1 MDSSKNLNRNS
12 KLNLIIILLI
22 AFVDYVGIGLVYPI
36 FAVLLFD
43 PGNLI
48 VPADSSLEY
57 RGAILGILI
66 SLTPISQFFVSPI
79 LGTFSDIKGRRPSLL
94 AGIGLGC
101 LGYAIAVLGIYM
113 NSLWLLFLYRILVG
127 ASDATAAVA
136 QATLADIS
144 TEENKAKRF
153 AYLSSCLGL
162 GFTVGPFMGGVLAD
176 PTIVSWFN
184 YSTPLVAAG
193 LMSLMNLILVAWKF
207 PETQQV
213 LEKRNF
219 DFTEGLQ
226 NIRKVFLLKNLRWLF
241 FAGFALYFGWSVFN
255 EFAPLLL
262 RDRFDFSLSRIG
274 EFYAYTGAWFAIGA
288 LIATRFVDRF
298 SPEKIAVISTLLV
311 AICMLAFLI
320 PAQSLY
326 IWWITPLM
334 LCALAFAY
342 PTATTIISNGTCS
355 KTQGGILG
363 VYQSVCAAAMGLSPL
378 VVGSAVGAYPS
389 LTAWGGAFC
398 FLLASLGFWN
408 SKKIQQPS
416 TEKLEVNTN

>member
-1 MDSSKNLNRNS
+1 MDGPKNLKLNS

-43 PGNLI
+43 TSNLI
-48 VPADSSLEY
+48 VPANSSLEY
-57 RGAILGILI
+57 RGLMLGILI
-66 SLTPISQFFVSPI
+66 SLTPISQFFISPI
-79 LGTFSDIKGRRPSLL
+79 LGTFSDIKGRRPALL
-94 AGIGLGC
+94 IGIGLGC
-101 LGYAIAVLGIYM
+101 LGYTIAVLGIYM
-113 NSLWLLFLYRILVG
+113 SSLWLLFLYRILVG

-136 QATLADIS
+136 QATLSDIS

-153 AYLSSCLGL
+153 SYLSSCLGL
-162 GFTVGPFMGGVLAD
+162 GFTVGPFMGGILAD
-176 PTIVSWFN
+176 PTVVSWFN

-193 LMSLMNLILVAWKF
+193 LMSLMNLILVVWKF
-207 PETQQV
+207 PETQQI
-213 LEKRNF
+213 LEQRNF
-219 DFTEGLQ
+219 DFTEGLH
-226 NIRKVFLLKNLRWLF
+226 NLRKVFLLKNLRWVF
-241 FAGFALYFGWSVFN
+241 FGGFALYFGWSVFN

-262 RDRFDFSLSRIG
+262 RERFDFSLSRIG

-311 AICMLAFLI
+311 AICMLTFLI
-320 PAQSLY
+320 PSQSVY

-334 LCALAFAY
+334 LCSLAFAY
-342 PTATTIISNGTCS
+342 PTATTIISNCTCS

-378 VVGSAVGAYPS
+378 LVGSVVGAYPS
-389 LTAWGGAFC
+389 LTAWGGALC
-398 FLLASLGFWN
+398 FLFASLGFWM
-408 SKKIQQPS
+408 SKKIPQLAS
-416 TEKLEVNTN
+416 GKLKFPQY

>member
-1 MDSSKNLNRNS
+1 MDSPKDLKLNS

-43 PGNLI
+43 PSNLI

-57 RGAILGILI
+57 RGAMLGILI
-66 SLTPISQFFVSPI
+66 SLTPISQFFISPI
-79 LGTFSDIKGRRPSLL
+79 LGTFSDIKGRRPALL
-94 AGIGLGC
+94 VGIGLGC
-101 LGYAIAVLGIYM
+101 LGYTIAVLGIYM
-113 NSLWLLFLYRILVG
+113 SSLWLLFLYRILVG

-153 AYLSSCLGL
+153 SYLSSCLGL
-162 GFTVGPFMGGVLAD
+162 GFTVGPFMGGILAD
-176 PTIVSWFN
+176 PTVVSWFN

-193 LMSLMNLILVAWKF
+193 LMSLMNLILVVWKF
-207 PETQQV
+207 PETQQI

-219 DFTEGLQ
+219 DFTEGLH

-262 RDRFDFSLSRIG
+262 RERFDFSLSRIG

-298 SPEKIAVISTLLV
+298 SPEKIAVISTVLV
-311 AICMLAFLI
+311 AICMLTFLI
-320 PAQSLY
+320 PSQSVY

-334 LCALAFAY
+334 LCSLAFAY

-378 VVGSAVGAYPS
+378 IVGSAVGAYPS
-389 LTAWGGAFC
+389 LTAWGGALC
-398 FLLASLGFWN
+398 FLLASLGFWK
-408 SKKIQQPS
+408 SKKIQL
-416 TEKLEVNTN
+416 TTGKLHEEMN